1 MSQNDNFLSSW
12 QERLSAL
19 KNVPPILKIVWQSG
33 PGVVTFGIVA
43 RVVAALLPVAL
54 TYVAK
59 LIIDILNNYLKTHE
73 LLSSRLWWLVFLE
86 FGLAVV
92 SSVVARMIDYSDS
105 LLANKYTRYVS
116 IQVMQHASKLDLTA
130 YEDPSFMTGSSGR
143 GCRRRTGW

>member
-1 MSQNDNFLSSW
+1 MSQRENFWSSW
-12 QERLSAL
+12 QERLRAL

-33 PGVVTFGIVA
+33 PGVVTFGVVS

-73 LLSSRLWWLVFLE
+73 LISSRLWWLVFLE

-92 SSVVARMIDYSDS
+92 SSVVARMIDY
-105 LLANKYTRYVS
+105 
-116 IQVMQHASKLDLTA
+116 
-130 YEDPSFMTGSSGR
+130 
-143 GCRRRTGW
+143 